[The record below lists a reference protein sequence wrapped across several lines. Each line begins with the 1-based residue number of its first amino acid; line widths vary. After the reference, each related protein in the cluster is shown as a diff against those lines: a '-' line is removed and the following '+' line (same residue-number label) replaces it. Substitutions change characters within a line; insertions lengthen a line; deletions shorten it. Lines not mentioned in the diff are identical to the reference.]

1 MGLAVTLRQITTR
14 IVNTVITTVTRH
26 VVRLFLK

>member
-1 MGLAVTLRQITTR
+1 MGLAVTLRQITSR
-14 IVNTVITTVTRH
+14 IVNTVITSH